1 MSNAN
6 RRTSVWA
13 SMGALI
19 AIWMAV
25 PAIAHH
31 SFAAEYD
38 QDKPINLTGTV
49 TLMKWSNPH
58 GWLYMD
64 VVGADGKTVNWSFE
78 LTSTNALIR
87 AGWKKDDV
95 PPGHRLRIEGFHARH
110 AGPVAFAA
118 KIWFADGRPLFQ
130 GSPPATVPPSA
141 DR

>member
-1 MSNAN
+1 MSDTKRQTA
-6 RRTSVWA
+6 VWA
-13 SMGALI
+13 TMGALI
-19 AIWMAV
+19 AAWMTL

-38 QDKPINLTGTV
+38 ADKPIDMTGTV

-58 GWLYMD
+58 GWIHMD

-95 PPGHRLRIEGFHARH
+95 PPGARLRVEGFRARV

-118 KIWFADGRPLFQ
+118 KISFADGRPLFQ
-130 GSPPATVPPSA
+130 ASPPVTVPP
-141 DR
+141 R